1 MYLSAD
7 RLAIANQTALETF
20 EQCSIAWQAI
30 PHWDTGDPGQ
40 SRVRNDV
47 VNDPGFQNLI
57 PKYQDFRLTLAQTS
71 APTPDSLLAEV
82 MAFATNLANVVD
94 DIVLQDLYNAG
105 KTYPVNLGDEPNLK
119 ETLEALIT
127 ARAKV
132 EDAGYRAPSCLIA
145 NTKGLLAL
153 SDISSGYPATDG
165 LLAAAN
171 ANSLHRA
178 TDIDKD
184 LKKYLTILFVGRRQL
199 IPHGSAADASPG
211 EEPVDLAVSVMP
223 SVEIVGEN
231 PYGKIELA
239 VRISFVTRV
248 KDPKA
253 IVAIRYKPPA
263 KKSQQSKLERPEKPE
278 DPKP

>member
-40 SRVRNDV
+40 TRVRNDV
-47 VNDPGFQNLI
+47 INDPDFLDLI
-57 PKYQDFRLTLAQTS
+57 PEYKDFRLTLVQTS

-82 MAFATNLANVVD
+82 IASATKLAATVD
-94 DIVLQDLYNAG
+94 TIVLQKLYDKG
-105 KTYPVNLGDEPNLK
+105 YGGDPVNLDLAPKPADTLK
-119 ETLEALIT
+119 ALIA

-132 EDAGYRAPSCLIA
+132 EDEGFRAPSCLIA
-145 NTKGLLAL
+145 NTEGLLAL

-171 ANSLHRA
+171 VNSLHRA
-178 TDIDKD
+178 TNIDKT
-184 LKKYLTILFVGRRQL
+184 LKDKLTILLVGRRQL
-199 IPHGSAADASPG
+199 IPHGGAADASPG

-223 SVEIVGEN
+223 SVEIVGETS
-231 PYGKIELA
+231 GGRIELA
-239 VRISFVTRV
+239 VRVSFVTRV
-248 KDPKA
+248 KEPKA
-253 IVAIRYKPPA
+253 VVLIYDKP
-263 KKSQQSKLERPEKPE
+263 
-278 DPKP
+278 